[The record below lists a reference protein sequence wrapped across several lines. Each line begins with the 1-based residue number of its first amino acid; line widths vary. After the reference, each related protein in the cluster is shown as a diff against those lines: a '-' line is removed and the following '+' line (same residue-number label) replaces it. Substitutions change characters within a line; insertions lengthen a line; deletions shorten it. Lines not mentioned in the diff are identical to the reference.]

1 MDREGDCR
9 RQDLRRPHDT
19 RMTSTVAARPE
30 ADTDSAAARRSSSP
44 VVRQANY
51 AHVASLILGGLLLL
65 FVNRTQ
71 WFFGDDWEFV
81 VSRGFDD
88 PTFGLLHPHN
98 EHWSTL
104 PILVYRALLNVFG
117 LHTYLPFVAVLI
129 AVHLALTHVL
139 WRCCLRVGAPAM
151 VATALSAAFLV
162 VGAGAENLLWAFQMG
177 FVGSVLFG
185 YLMILV
191 TDTNRWSA
199 VRLVGAWGLGL
210 LALMCSTIGVVMVV
224 VAALTALL
232 RRGIRT
238 AVLVASVP
246 AAAFLA
252 WYLSYGT
259 RAASPTP
266 RSIGTLLMIPEY
278 TAFGITSALTNFV
291 GVPGMGTILAVALSV
306 LLLWAGRTAT
316 SSRAIAYS
324 ASLGAIALF
333 VLVGV
338 GRSGFGAEEAGPAR
352 YAYLALA
359 LLLPGLSL
367 LASWAVEA
375 TPWPTVVTVVV
386 GLVLVAYNLSELRAA
401 VSAERERE
409 DAIKRRVLA
418 AAEIASAGEPVLR
431 QQPDPAL
438 NPDIT
443 MEALARFN
451 KDGWLP
457 ADVPAT
463 EEEEKDELDV
473 RAQVQ
478 IALRPDAGTDIP
490 SASISSVT
498 GATVTTQGS
507 CAQIDP
513 TGIRPEV
520 ILDLDPRQ
528 GGSARVTSSTDGT
541 LDVALASR
549 SSASVEGDAT
559 TFPVIAGQAVLLEIV
574 APGVQ
579 AVLTLPEGPAL
590 LCFDTAGA

>member
-1 MDREGDCR
+1 
-9 RQDLRRPHDT
+9 
-19 RMTSTVAARPE
+19 MTSTVAARPE

-44 VVRQANY
+44 VVRLANY

-81 VSRGFDD
+81 VSRGFDN

-117 LHTYLPFVAVLI
+117 LRTYLPFVAVLI

-191 TDTNRWSA
+191 TDTDRWSA

-224 VAALTALL
+224 VATLTALL

-238 AVLVASVP
+238 AVLVASLP

-252 WYLSYGT
+252 WYLIYGT

-266 RSIGTLLMIPEY
+266 RSVGTLLMIPEY

-306 LLLWAGRTAT
+306 LLLRAGRTAT

-324 ASLGAIALF
+324 ASSGAIALF

-338 GRSGFGAEEAGPAR
+338 GRSGFGAEEAGAAR

-367 LASWAVEA
+367 LASWAVGA

-386 GLVLVAYNLSELRAA
+386 GLVLVAYNLSELRAGRLRGTGTRGRHQA
-401 VSAERERE
+401 AR
-409 DAIKRRVLA
+409 ACRRRDRVRRRTRTA
-418 AAEIASAGEPVLR
+418 AAA
-431 QQPDPAL
+431 
-438 NPDIT
+438 
-443 MEALARFN
+443 
-451 KDGWLP
+451 
-457 ADVPAT
+457 
-463 EEEEKDELDV
+463 
-473 RAQVQ
+473 
-478 IALRPDAGTDIP
+478 
-490 SASISSVT
+490 
-498 GATVTTQGS
+498 
-507 CAQIDP
+507 
-513 TGIRPEV
+513 
-520 ILDLDPRQ
+520 
-528 GGSARVTSSTDGT
+528 
-541 LDVALASR
+541 
-549 SSASVEGDAT
+549 
-559 TFPVIAGQAVLLEIV
+559 
-574 APGVQ
+574 
-579 AVLTLPEGPAL
+579 
-590 LCFDTAGA
+590 